1 MCPVGSCLTP
11 ALSFPCSHFRS
22 IDPGLKEDA
31 LEFLIK
37 GVYGGG
43 EVGDRRCLFACL
55 FTTFYQPH
63 DDIKA
68 VVIQLVWL
76 SPGTFD
82 LLRSVILV
90 DNTELCVFAVR
101 ADQQEI
107 LPAFELPLFHRDDS
121 SVAKKKL
128 R

>member
-1 MCPVGSCLTP
+1 MEGVCL
-11 ALSFPCSHFRS
+11 LSP
-22 IDPGLKEDA
+22 
-31 LEFLIK
+31 
-37 GVYGGG
+37 
-43 EVGDRRCLFACL
+43 
-55 FTTFYQPH
+55 TFNQPH

-90 DNTELCVFAVR
+90 GNTELCVFAVR

-107 LPAFELPLFHRDDS
+107 LPTFELPLFSRGDFS
-121 SVAKKKL
+121 SCQGELLVTGVREWGQGMSEYGVRGPKGL
-128 R
+128 SLSCGH

>member
-1 MCPVGSCLTP
+1 MFV
-11 ALSFPCSHFRS
+11 
-22 IDPGLKEDA
+22 I
-31 LEFLIK
+31 
-37 GVYGGG
+37 V
-43 EVGDRRCLFACL
+43 CL

-90 DNTELCVFAVR
+90 VNTELCVFTVR

-107 LPAFELPLFHRDDS
+107 LPAFELPLFNRGDAS
-121 SVAKKKL
+121 GCQGEIVVTGM
-128 R
+128 RE